1 MCNQMWG
8 MARTDTVIRVLLT
21 WESIHLSYTHEF
33 NPVQH
38 SFHSLN
44 HVQAT
49 HQSTNPTVVLSFIGP
64 VSPFSQFAIQSVH
77 LPIYPST
84 NLILHPPRPPLFNQ
98 FISSQYSCPQISY
111 CVQTLISSAICPAH
125 QFIHP
130 PSASAQSRN
139 LITSLLILS
148 HSVDSFLPRILPLT
162 HPFKQP
168 SNPSTRPLSNRPPY
182 YSSTQPH
189 SPIPAPTYLIRSFSI
204 LPINPS
210 N

>member
-33 NPVQH
+33 NLVQH

-139 LITSLLILS
+139 LITSLLILNQWI
-148 HSVDSFLPRILPLT
+148 HSFPASF
-162 HPFKQP
+162 
-168 SNPSTRPLSNRPPY
+168 
-182 YSSTQPH
+182 H
-189 SPIPAPTYLIRSFSI
+189 SPIHSSNHLTLLPAPYLTDLLITH
-204 LPINPS
+204 LPSLIHLSLLPPV
-210 N
+210 